1 MLQLSLKFDVKQK
14 YNNREKILLGL
25 DHILILAVVL
35 GAMVLFVT
43 EKLRVDLVAMCVLV
57 VLLLLGLIRPEQA
70 LSGFA
75 NPATATVAAMF
86 VLSAGLA
93 RTGLVEWLGRSI
105 NRIAGKSPAQLVLV
119 LCITIALLSAFI
131 VNTATVA
138 IFIPV
143 TIVLAKARRFSPSLA
158 LIPLSYA
165 SQFGGVC
172 TLIGTSTNILIN
184 SIAET
189 NGLPGFDLFEFA
201 PLGLIMLLIGIIYLV
216 IVSKWF
222 LPKRKG
228 EYQQLDKYR
237 LVDYLIELRV
247 KKDSPLINKT
257 WEKSKLE
264 DIKEIDLIKL
274 IRGKKATWRPLKTR
288 IREGDILLL
297 HGNVRKLIAM
307 KDHYRMETTNKKVG
321 DKQMSSDEIKL
332 IEAIIPP
339 QSVVAGRTLRSS
351 NFNRRFGCTLLAVQ
365 RRGQIIRD
373 RFSEIR
379 FEGGDTLLLQCNS
392 KEINDIMRSDDL
404 VVTDE
409 LTDLHLRRNR
419 SFFALGIMVAV
430 IAFIAFKILS
440 IMIAALFG
448 AVCMVLSKCISL
460 EEAYKAI
467 DWKVIF
473 LLGGILPLGMAIQQ
487 SGTSAL
493 LANSVMQPFLKLGPV
508 AVLAALYLITAVMT
522 ETMSNNAAAILLA
535 PIAFSTAGLLNVNPQ
550 PFLIAITFA
559 ASTSFATP
567 IGYQTNT
574 MIYAPGGYRFLD
586 FTKVGGPLNIIFWI
600 VAVLIIPVLWPF

>member
-1 MLQLSLKFDVKQK
+1 M
-14 YNNREKILLGL
+14 LGL
-25 DHILILAVVL
+25 ENILILAVVL

-43 EKLRVDLVAMCVLV
+43 EKLRVDLLALCVLV
-57 VLLLLGLIRPEQA
+57 TLLILGLIKPEQA
-70 LSGFA
+70 LYGFA
-75 NPATATVAAMF
+75 NPATATVASMF

-105 NRIAGKSPAQLVLV
+105 NRIAGKSSVQLVFV
-119 LCITIALLSAFI
+119 LCITISLLSAFI

-143 TIVLAKARRFSPSLA
+143 TIVLANARHVSPSRV

-172 TLIGTSTNILIN
+172 TLIGTSTNILVN
-184 SIAET
+184 SIAVT
-189 NGLPGFDLFEFA
+189 NGMRGFDLFEFA
-201 PLGLIMLLIGIIYLV
+201 PLGLIMLAIGIVYLV

-222 LPKRKG
+222 LPKRRG

-247 KKDSPLINKT
+247 KKKSPLINKT
-257 WEKSKLE
+257 WEKSKPA

-274 IRGKKATWRPLKTR
+274 IRRKKATWRPLKTK
-288 IREGDILLL
+288 IQEDDVLLL
-297 HGNVRKLIAM
+297 HGNADKLITFRDNY
-307 KDHYRMETTNKKVG
+307 KLETTGTKVG
-321 DKQMSSDEIKL
+321 DKQMSSDEVKL
-332 IEAIIPP
+332 IEALIPP
-339 QSVVAGRTLRSS
+339 HSVMVGRTLRGS
-351 NFNRRFGCTLLAVQ
+351 NFNRRFGCTALAVQ
-365 RRGQIIRD
+365 RRGRIIRD
-373 RFSEIR
+373 RLSDIR
-379 FEGGDTLLLQCNS
+379 FKGGDSLLLQCES
-392 KEINDIMRSDDL
+392 RDMKYILRSDDL
-404 VVTDE
+404 IVTSE

-419 SFFALGIMVAV
+419 SFMALGIMVAV
-430 IAFIAFKILS
+430 VALAAFKILP
-440 IMIAALFG
+440 IMIAALIG
-448 AVCMVLSKCISL
+448 AVGMVLSQCISL

-473 LLGGILPLGMAIQQ
+473 LLGGILPLGMALQQ
-487 SGTSAL
+487 SGTAAI
-493 LANSVMQPFLKLGPV
+493 LANSIMQPLVKLGPLYI
-508 AVLAALYLITAVMT
+508 LAALYLITAVMT

-535 PIAFSTAGLLNVNPQ
+535 PIALSIARILGVNPR
-550 PFLIAITFA
+550 PFLMAITFA

-586 FTKVGGPLNIIFWI
+586 YTKVGAPLNFIFWI
-600 VAVLIIPVLWPF
+600 VAVLLIPVFWSF